1 MIALTRENYFSPEN
15 TAISAT
21 KVRDF
26 LKSKE
31 LYYKRYVT
39 RELPFDATPST
50 QLGKLVDDV
59 IERGSL
65 DHFKSHYHVAVLKK
79 DNPELFAEQKTMDPE
94 RIITADAYARV
105 IAMCDKILR
114 SPFYSFYNPL
124 ANPGVKVEWQ
134 KPLWATVNGVDICGL
149 LDVLSFQFD
158 KNHKLVAYIDD
169 LKTTNSSSIRSAKT
183 WAWHVLDYGYHR
195 QMACYRLL
203 VAQAFPEAERIECR
217 HFVVGTSKA
226 DYHPLRLFRFP
237 DSLLAKGE
245 AEFLETA
252 KAISVEQEFID
263 KLPSWDEAEE
273 IPELGQD
280 ELEVVGDDEMES
292 L

>member
-1 MIALTRENYFSPEN
+1 MIQLTKETYFSPEN
-15 TAISAT
+15 TAISST

-31 LYYKRYVT
+31 LYYARYIART
-39 RELPFDATPST
+39 LPFEST
-50 QLGKLVDDV
+50 ASVFIGKLVDDV

-65 DHFKSHYHVAVLKK
+65 EHFKSTYQVAVLKR
-79 DNPELFAEQKTMDPE
+79 DDPDVFAAQKTMDPQY
-94 RIITADAYARV
+94 IISPDTYTRV

-114 SPFYSFYNPL
+114 SPFYQSYNPL
-124 ANPGVKVEWQ
+124 INSGIKVEWQ
-134 KPLWATVNGVDICGL
+134 KPLWATVEGVDICGL
-149 LDVLSFQFD
+149 LDVLSFQYVD
-158 KNHKLVAYIDD
+158 NKLTAFIDD

-183 WAWHVLDYGYHR
+183 WAWHVQDYGYHR

-203 VAQAFPEAERIECR
+203 VASAFPEVEHIECR

-226 DYHPLRLFRFP
+226 DCYPLRLFRFP

-245 AEFLETA
+245 REFIETA
-252 KAISVEQEFID
+252 KAISVEQDFID
-263 KLPSWDEAEE
+263 PLPSWDEAEE
-273 IPELGQD
+273 IPELNGG
-280 ELEVVGDDEMES
+280 ELEIIGDDEMES